1 MKRDNV
7 ERHAV
12 PEDRLERFMG
22 LIYSLVEPFG
32 IDEVP
37 EVYHYVELLGQA
49 IERQIAESKFAGS
62 PLNRTAADRKKFIT
76 IFKNRYLHLTDME
89 YARAITGVDGRL
101 VNQLSKVLTDN
112 GFEVDEYLTWLYGD
126 FLVENP
132 RFCPPSI
139 KFSCSN
145 FVVEKFL
152 YEHKEQI
159 KQRREDQVR
168 KKESLDLIARARV
181 LIRIFADDEGMKK
194 KIIDTLK
201 GYRDGDIML
210 EKVREEIEGLER
222 AVRTAQEA
230 QQATGQETQGDGDGT
245 V

>member
-1 MKRDNV
+1 
-7 ERHAV
+7 
-12 PEDRLERFMG
+12 MG
-22 LIYSLVEPFG
+22 MIYSLVEPFG

-49 IERQIAESKFAGS
+49 IERQIVESKFS
-62 PLNRTAADRKKFIT
+62 DSSQNRTVVDRRKYIT

-89 YARAITGVDGRL
+89 YTRAITGVDGRL
-101 VNQLSKVLTDN
+101 INQIIKALNDN

-132 RFCPPSI
+132 KFCPPSI

-152 YEHKEQI
+152 YEHREKI

-181 LIRIFADDEGMKK
+181 LIRTFADDEGVKK
-194 KIIDTLK
+194 KIVDILT
-201 GYRDGDIML
+201 GYRDGSIMI
-210 EKVREEIEGLER
+210 EKVRGEIEALEK
-222 AVRTAQEA
+222 AVRTTQEVS
-230 QQATGQETQGDGDGT
+230 GQIKQGDEHGT